1 MEYQTKAG
9 DTWDSIAYEQ
19 LGSEKY
25 MGLLMEA
32 NPELIAYVVF
42 DSGVSIQIPEVPKED
57 VADSASSRSSRALCP
72 ATSTRRPSP
81 TWPPARSS
89 TPTS

>member
-42 DSGVSIQIPEVPKED
+42 DSGISIQIPEIPKED
-57 VADSASSRSSRALCP
+57 VADSALWKDDDIDDE
-72 ATSTRRPSP
+72 TELEEFEEEEDE
-81 TWPPARSS
+81 
-89 TPTS
+89 

>member
-57 VADSASSRSSRALCP
+57 VADSGLWKDDDIDDE
-72 ATSTRRPSP
+72 TELEEFEEEEDE
-81 TWPPARSS
+81 
-89 TPTS
+89 